1 METRAGTPTP
11 TPTLILDRRGRILL
25 VGAAVVTVVLWASAF
40 VGIRAAGDD
49 FDPGALALGRIA
61 VGAAAHAI
69 QRLVMRGRRL
79 RGSRASDPAPR
90 LRDAP
95 RPVVVGIVLWGVAWF
110 GVYNLALNA
119 AERHLDAGTAA
130 FLVNI
135 APMITAVLAGLLLGE
150 GFPRRLL
157 AGMVISLLGVAI
169 VAVATSTGRFD
180 LIGVALG
187 VAAAVLYG
195 SAAAVQKRLLQHV
208 DAATLTSVGCAAGA
222 VALLPFLPDLLRA
235 LEQAPVHSISAVI
248 FLGVFPTAIAFTTWG
263 YVLSRTSAGRTA
275 ATTYA
280 VPAVV
285 VLLAWLMLGETPPAL
300 ALVGGALALAGVAV
314 ATRRRRASSAG
325 VEAPSTTTV
334 DLRTA
339 DRLSS

>member
-1 METRAGTPTP
+1 
-11 TPTLILDRRGRILL
+11 
-25 VGAAVVTVVLWASAF
+25 
-40 VGIRAAGDD
+40 
-49 FDPGALALGRIA
+49 
-61 VGAAAHAI
+61 
-69 QRLVMRGRRL
+69 
-79 RGSRASDPAPR
+79 
-90 LRDAP
+90 
-95 RPVVVGIVLWGVAWF
+95 
-110 GVYNLALNA
+110 
-119 AERHLDAGTAA
+119 
-130 FLVNI
+130 
-135 APMITAVLAGLLLGE
+135 
-150 GFPRRLL
+150 
-157 AGMVISLLGVAI
+157 
-169 VAVATSTGRFD
+169 
-180 LIGVALG
+180 
-187 VAAAVLYG
+187 
-195 SAAAVQKRLLQHV
+195 
-208 DAATLTSVGCAAGA
+208 
-222 VALLPFLPDLLRA
+222 
-235 LEQAPVHSISAVI
+235 VHSISAVI